1 MNYLFSTEIKGGEG
15 EDDEILNVDESFWYR
30 LLYNAFQRVVQPAQK
45 TTLTEMINSP
55 DELPGGKALVCVTAE
70 INT

>member
-30 LLYNAFQRVVQPAQK
+30 LLYNAF
-45 TTLTEMINSP
+45 
-55 DELPGGKALVCVTAE
+55 
-70 INT
+70 